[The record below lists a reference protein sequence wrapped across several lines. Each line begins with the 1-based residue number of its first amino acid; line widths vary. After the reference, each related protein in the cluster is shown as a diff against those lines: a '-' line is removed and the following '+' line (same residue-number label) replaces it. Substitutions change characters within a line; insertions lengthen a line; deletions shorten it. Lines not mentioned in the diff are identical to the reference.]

1 LYSFSITIKII
12 FGLNLKHC
20 SGSVILSPF
29 SSFLVFSFFFSL
41 FLLELALFFD
51 IFYTS
56 AHIFSPDSG
65 GGGGIFQDID
75 PCILIITPYY
85 CNCAGMKNVMLITS
99 TEPFIG
105 VTIDDGRQKPA
116 LYKQYDFG

>member
-1 LYSFSITIKII
+1 M
-12 FGLNLKHC
+12 
-20 SGSVILSPF
+20 
-29 SSFLVFSFFFSL
+29 
-41 FLLELALFFD
+41 
-51 IFYTS
+51 
-56 AHIFSPDSG
+56 G
-65 GGGGIFQDID
+65 GGGGVFQDID

>member
-1 LYSFSITIKII
+1 
-12 FGLNLKHC
+12 LKHC

-41 FLLELALFFD
+41 FLSELALFFD

-56 AHIFSPDSG
+56 AHIFSPE
-65 GGGGIFQDID
+65 IFQDID

>member
-1 LYSFSITIKII
+1 M
-12 FGLNLKHC
+12 
-20 SGSVILSPF
+20 
-29 SSFLVFSFFFSL
+29 
-41 FLLELALFFD
+41 LELALFFD

-56 AHIFSPDSG
+56 AHIFSPDSGG

>member
-65 GGGGIFQDID
+65 GGGGGNFKIKK
-75 PCILIITPYY
+75 T
-85 CNCAGMKNVMLITS
+85 N
-99 TEPFIG
+99 
-105 VTIDDGRQKPA
+105 
-116 LYKQYDFG
+116 YKQKFSKI